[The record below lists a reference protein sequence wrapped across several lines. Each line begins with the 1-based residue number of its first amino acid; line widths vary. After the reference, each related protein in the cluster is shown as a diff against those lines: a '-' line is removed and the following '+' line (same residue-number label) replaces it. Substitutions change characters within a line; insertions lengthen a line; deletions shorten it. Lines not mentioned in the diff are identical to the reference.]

1 MERRDLPVNSMTS
14 GAYSTP
20 STSGTHSV
28 LSQRSYKRALSA
40 KSRLLI
46 AERGQA
52 HDLDSIFSSRSEKE
66 KDSHISTSTDDLFDD
81 AFRDVLLHL
90 DHHDGFRHCLR
101 QGSVDKDALL
111 RDGLVRAV
119 FVHVAHLLALTALRA
134 HKELGASPFFCLR
147 GSQYW
152 RAATVVCRRGAFST
166 ISFNFFQSAMW

>member
-1 MERRDLPVNSMTS
+1 MPHWEGQRSRYGGKRPPGQFNKKEKTPTS
-14 GAYSTP
+14 GAHSTP

-28 LSQRSYKRALSA
+28 LSQRSNKRALSA

-81 AFRDVLLHL
+81 AFRDVLHHL

-101 QGSVDKDALL
+101 P
-111 RDGLVRAV
+111 
-119 FVHVAHLLALTALRA
+119 HLLALAALRA
-134 HKELGASPFFCLR
+134 YKELGASPFFCLR

-152 RAATVVCRRGAFST
+152 RAATVVCRCGAFST